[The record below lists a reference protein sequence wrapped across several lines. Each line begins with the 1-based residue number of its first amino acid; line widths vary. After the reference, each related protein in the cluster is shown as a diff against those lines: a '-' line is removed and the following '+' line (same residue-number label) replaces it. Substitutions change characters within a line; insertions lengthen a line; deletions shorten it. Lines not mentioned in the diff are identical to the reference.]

1 MKGIVVVI
9 LILSGFTAFE
19 QPDFPVKYYP
29 SKDSH
34 KPIVF
39 YISGDGGWNNF
50 STKLASAINV
60 NGFRVASL
68 NAREY
73 FWNKKTVEQSA
84 HDVCNNLVKEYGH
97 LQNEKIIFIGY
108 SFGADVL
115 PFIINQLP
123 AGIREKISGLIL
135 LAPSSSTDFE
145 IHVSDIIGFSNS
157 RKFPVADAVNAL
169 QIPKTVAVFGADDKN
184 FPLQSIHLKN
194 FTAFTLPGGH
204 HFEGN
209 TDELAQIMF
218 TNF

>member
-1 MKGIVVVI
+1 MRGTVI
-9 LILSGFTAFE
+9 SILLLAGFTAFA

-29 SKDSH
+29 AKDTH

-50 STKLASAINV
+50 STKLASTINA

-68 NAREY
+68 NARDY
-73 FWNKKTVEQSA
+73 FWNKKTAEQTA
-84 HDVCNNLVKEYGH
+84 LDITNNLQKEYGN

-115 PFIINQLP
+115 PFIINQLQP
-123 AGIREKISGLIL
+123 GIREKISGLLL

-145 IHVSDIIGFSNS
+145 IHVSDILGFSNS
-157 RKFPVADAVNAL
+157 RKLQVAEAINAL
-169 QIPKTVAVFGADDKN
+169 QIQKTVAVFGADDKN

-194 FTAFTLPGGH
+194 FTAISLPGGH